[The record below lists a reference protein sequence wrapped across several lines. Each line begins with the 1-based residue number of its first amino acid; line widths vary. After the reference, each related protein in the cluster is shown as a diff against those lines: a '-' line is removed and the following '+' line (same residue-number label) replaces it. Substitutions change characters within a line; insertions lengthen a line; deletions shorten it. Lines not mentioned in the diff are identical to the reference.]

1 MYIVAFGA
9 SGQVGRHFVV
19 QAARRGH
26 QVLAVVRAPVNYDL
40 SPEQGPR
47 VRQRLGDVQDGAF
60 VSEAVRGADVVWS
73 GLGLKRKSGHP
84 WAALASPPDLASQAT
99 GHILVAMSAHGVR
112 RLAAI
117 STAGAAEAHGKMNLL
132 MRILVAMSNVGAG
145 YRDLARMEVLLRQSD
160 REWIA
165 VRPTRLTDGPATGR
179 VRVLPGGE
187 FAINASIPRADVAG
201 YMLDQIERPHFDLQ
215 LPTITVT

>member
-1 MYIVAFGA
+1 
-9 SGQVGRHFVV
+9 
-19 QAARRGH
+19 
-26 QVLAVVRAPVNYDL
+26 
-40 SPEQGPR
+40 
-47 VRQRLGDVQDGAF
+47 
-60 VSEAVRGADVVWS
+60 
-73 GLGLKRKSGHP
+73 
-84 WAALASPPDLASQAT
+84 
-99 GHILVAMSAHGVR
+99 
-112 RLAAI
+112 
-117 STAGAAEAHGKMNLL
+117 
-132 MRILVAMSNVGAG
+132 
-145 YRDLARMEVLLRQSD
+145 MEVLLRQSD